1 MASRVREIHDALVS
15 KKTSAR
21 EGVDG
26 HPFLIKKSE
35 LETHAFLDVHEERAY
50 REAARVD
57 EKIARGEKIDILA
70 GIPVALKDN
79 ICVKGTRATA
89 ASKILEDYTAAYDA
103 HVVEKLRLASA
114 VIVGK
119 TNLDEFAMG
128 GSTENS
134 AFGPTKNPHDSSR
147 VAGGSS
153 GGSAAAVASGMA
165 PVALGSDTGG
175 SIRQPAS
182 FCGVVGFKPSYG
194 RVSRSGLIAMASSL
208 DQIGTFASSVEDAEI
223 LFRAIEG
230 KDPMDMTSVEMH
242 ESVSELAPSAVEWK
256 KEYVIG
262 VPEAFLESVLDARVL
277 DLMQKSLKKA
287 ESHKIKFEK
296 IDLPSAP
303 YALACYYI
311 IMPAE
316 VSSNLA
322 RFDGMR
328 YAHRAKADTLF
339 GAYER
344 TREEGFGS
352 EVKRRIA
359 IGTYVLSLGYYDA
372 YYLQAQRVR
381 TLIVSDFTR
390 AFEKVDAVV
399 FPTTPSHAFKIGE
412 KSSDPLAMYLEDI
425 YTIQANL
432 AGLPAISIP
441 LGKVEN
447 LPVGIQFIGK
457 RFGDYALLNFAKRFE
472 AALA

>member
-21 EGVDG
+21 EVLEE
-26 HPFLIKKSE
+26 HLSIIKKRD

-230 KDPMDMTSVEMH
+230 KDPMDMTSVETH
-242 ESVSELAPSAVEWK
+242 ESVSDK

-262 VPEAFLESVLDARVL
+262 VPEAFLASGPDARVL
-277 DLMQKSLKKA
+277 DLMQKSFKKA
-287 ESHKIKFEK
+287 ESQSASWRIKFEK

-359 IGTYVLSLGYYDA
+359 IGTYVLSHGYYDA

>member
-1 MASRVREIHDALVS
+1 MASKIREIHDALVS

-21 EGVDG
+21 EVLDG
-26 HPFLIKKSE
+26 YLSIIKKRDPE
-35 LETHAFLDVHEERAY
+35 IHAFLDVHEESAY

-57 EKIARGEKIDILA
+57 EKILRGEKIDILA

-79 ICVKGTRATA
+79 ICVKGTRTTA

-103 HVVEKLRLASA
+103 HVVEKLRSA
-114 VIVGK
+114 GIVIAGK

-134 AFGPTKNPHDSSR
+134 AFGLTKNPHDSSR

-153 GGSAAAVASGMA
+153 GGSAAAVASGMV

-223 LFRAIEG
+223 LFRAIAG
-230 KDPMDMTSVEMH
+230 KDPMDMTSVETH
-242 ESVSELAPSAVEWK
+242 EPELGK
-256 KEYVIG
+256 KEYIIG
-262 VPEAFLESVLDARVL
+262 VPEAFLASGLDALVL
-277 DLMQKSLKKA
+277 DLMQKSFKKA
-287 ESHKIKFEK
+287 ESARIRFET

-316 VSSNLA
+316 ASSNLA

-344 TREEGFGS
+344 TREEGFGA
-352 EVKRRIA
+352 EVKRRVA
-359 IGTYVLSLGYYDA
+359 IGTYVLSHGYYDA

-381 TLIVSDFTR
+381 TLIVSDFAR

-441 LGKVEN
+441 LGKVSG

-457 RFGDYALLNFAKRFE
+457 RFGDYALLDLAKRYEE
-472 AALA
+472 AIQ

>member
-1 MASRVREIHDALVS
+1 MASHVREIHDALVS

-21 EGVDG
+21 EVLDG
-26 HPFLIKKSE
+26 YLSIIKKRDPE
-35 LETHAFLDVHEERAY
+35 IHAFLDVHEESAY
-50 REAARVD
+50 RDAARVD
-57 EKIARGEKIDILA
+57 EKIARGEKIGELA

-79 ICVKGTRATA
+79 ICVKGTRTTA
-89 ASKILEDYTAAYDA
+89 ASKILEDYTVAYDA
-103 HVVEKLRLASA
+103 NVVEKLRAASA

-153 GGSAAAVASGMA
+153 GGSAAAVASGMV

-230 KDPMDMTSVEMH
+230 KDPMDMTSVETH
-242 ESVSELAPSAVEWK
+242 ESVSDK

-262 VPEAFLESVLDARVL
+262 VPEAFLASGPDARVL
-277 DLMQKSLKKA
+277 DLMQKSFKKA
-287 ESHKIKFEK
+287 ESQSASWRIKFEK

-359 IGTYVLSLGYYDA
+359 IGTYVLSHGYYDA

>member
-21 EGVDG
+21 EVLDG
-26 HPFLIKKSE
+26 HLSIIKKRD

-153 GGSAAAVASGMA
+153 GGSAAAVAFGMA

-230 KDPMDMTSVEMH
+230 KDPMDMTSVETH
-242 ESVSELAPSAVEWK
+242 ESVSDK

-262 VPEAFLESVLDARVL
+262 VPEAFLASGPDARVL
-277 DLMQKSLKKA
+277 DLMQKSFKKA
-287 ESHKIKFEK
+287 ESQSASWRIKFEK

-359 IGTYVLSLGYYDA
+359 IGTYVLSHGYYDA